1 MPELRRDP
9 VEGRWV
15 IISTERGKR
24 PSDFGKEPEEISDKL
39 CPFCSGN
46 EDKTPPEI
54 LAYHNPGRERNK
66 PGWWVRVVPNK
77 FPALQIEGQLN
88 RQGDGMYDKMHGLGA
103 HEVIIETPDHT
114 QELSDL
120 EDKRVED
127 VIWAYRDRIMDLKKD
142 PRFAYILVFKNR
154 GAAAGASLSH
164 PHSQLIATPVVPKRV
179 QEEVKGAK
187 NYFEYKERCVFCDMI
202 KQELNTTT
210 RIVAENDDFLAF
222 EPFASR
228 FPFETWVIPK
238 VHDSDFEDIQ
248 KHEAINLSH
257 MLKAILEK
265 IDKVLDQPP
274 FNYILHNSPLR
285 ENRLPHYHWH
295 IEIMPRLTKVA
306 GFEWGT
312 GFYINPTPPEEAA
325 RFLREAE

>member
-24 PSDFGKEPEEISDKL
+24 PSDFGKEPEEEATKF
-39 CPFCSGN
+39 CPFCAGN

-54 LAYHNPGRERNK
+54 LAYHDPGRERNK
-66 PGWWVRVVPNK
+66 AGWWVRVVPNK
-77 FPALQIEGQLN
+77 FPALQIEGPLN

-103 HEVIIETPDHT
+103 HEVIIETPQHT
-114 QELSDL
+114 HEIPML
-120 EDKRVED
+120 EDKRIED
-127 VIWAYRDRIMDLKKD
+127 VLWVYRDRIMDLKKD

-210 RIVAENDDFLAF
+210 RVVAENDDFLAF

-228 FPFETWVIPK
+228 FPFETWIIPK
-238 VHDSDFEDIQ
+238 LHDSDFEDIQ
-248 KHEAINLSH
+248 KHETVHLAR
-257 MLKAILEK
+257 MLKIILGK
-265 IDKVLDQPP
+265 IDKVLDHPP

-325 RFLREAE
+325 RFLRESS